1 VPYVIQ
7 PMQLEDVDD
16 VSRVERQCFTTPWPA
31 SAYRREISENRLGSY
46 VVLRW
51 IDDES
56 NQTECESSAPAE
68 NNGPGGVL
76 RAFSNLL
83 RPLGVQERTDRRRSG
98 EIVGFAGMW
107 LMFDEA
113 HITTIGV
120 IPTLRG
126 FGLGEYL
133 LAHTIEI
140 AKERQAKR
148 VTLEVRVSNVAAQ
161 ALYRKYTFKEEG
173 VRKRYYSDDGE
184 DALIMW
190 SDRIDEPVFM
200 ERFAQLRARCL
211 ERVRQAPPPTRAR
224 ANIGR

>member
-7 PMQLEDVDD
+7 PMQLEDVDE

-31 SAYRREISENRLGSY
+31 SAYRREIRENRLGCY
-46 VVLRW
+46 VVMRW
-51 IDDES
+51 LDDDVDQREAEPIGPLES
-56 NQTECESSAPAE
+56 
-68 NNGPGGVL
+68 NGPGGVL
-76 RAFSNLL
+76 RAFTNLL
-83 RPLGVQERTDRRRSG
+83 RPLGVQDRSDRRRSG

-120 IPTLRG
+120 LPALRG
-126 FGLGEYL
+126 FGLGEHL
-133 LAHTIEI
+133 LAHTIEV
-140 AKERQAKR
+140 AQQRQAKR
-148 VTLEVRVSNVAAQ
+148 VTLEVRVSNEAAQ

-190 SDRIDEPVFM
+190 SDRIDEPAFLD
-200 ERFAQLRARCL
+200 RFAELQASSR
-211 ERVRQAPPPTRAR
+211 ERVRQAPPPTLARAR
-224 ANIGR
+224 MGR

>member
-1 VPYVIQ
+1 MPYVIQ
-7 PMQLEDVDD
+7 PMQLEDVDE

-31 SAYRREISENRLGSY
+31 SAYRREIRENRLGSY
-46 VVLRW
+46 IVLRW
-51 IDDES
+51 IDADADQREIDT
-56 NQTECESSAPAE
+56 TEPEE
-68 NNGPGGVL
+68 NNGPVGVL

-83 RPLGVQERTDRRRSG
+83 RPLGVQDRGERRRSG

-120 IPTLRG
+120 LPALRG

-133 LAHTIEI
+133 LIHTIEV
-140 AKERQAKR
+140 AQQRQAKR
-148 VTLEVRVSNVAAQ
+148 VTLEVRVSNEAAQ

-190 SDRIDEPVFM
+190 SDRIDDSEFLR
-200 ERFAQLRARCL
+200 RFGELREASFA
-211 ERVRQAPPPTRAR
+211 RVRHAPPPMHAR
-224 ANIGR
+224 SRTGR